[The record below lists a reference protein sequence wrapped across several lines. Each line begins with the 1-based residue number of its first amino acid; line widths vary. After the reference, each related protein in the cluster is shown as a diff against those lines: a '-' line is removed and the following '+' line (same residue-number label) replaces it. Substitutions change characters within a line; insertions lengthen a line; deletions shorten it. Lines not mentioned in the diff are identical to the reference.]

1 MSAKASSPQ
10 FELQKALIKAHAE
23 LLLCPMD
30 SVNPA
35 FKSKYASLESVLTA
49 IKPVLAKHGLAV
61 LQMPLEDG
69 KLRNVVIHEAGGRFV
84 WTSRVPS
91 KGDRPHDIGSAL
103 TYARRY
109 SLVSLFG
116 IVGDPDDDGNASS
129 GVSVHV
135 NTTPAHIAPPTKQSA
150 VEAILASAIKNG
162 WTKPELTKLLMQEY
176 KKDKLE
182 LLERADHEKIYKA
195 VSNFKPNDL
204 LN

>member
-129 GVSVHV
+129 GVSGPL
-135 NTTPAHIAPPTKQSA
+135 NATPDYTPPPKQTA
-150 VEAILASAIKNG
+150 TQAILVAALKNG
-162 WTKPELTKLLMQEY
+162 WTKPELTKLLIQEF

-182 LLERADHEKIYKA
+182 LLERQDHEKIYKA
-195 VSNFKPNDL
+195 VSNFKPSDL
-204 LN
+204 IN